1 MLQLNSMTE
10 EIESK
15 DATIKRLMKSKKS
28 NNKMMKST
36 SESNLTPKRYKKT
49 DVELNGIMADVMEL
63 QDSNSRVNFLIN
75 SNRSII
81 S

>member
-1 MLQLNSMTE
+1 
-10 EIESK
+10 
-15 DATIKRLMKSKKS
+15 
-28 NNKMMKST
+28 MMKST

-75 SNRSII
+75 SNRSMI